1 MHLKEKKM
9 GGWKVEGKGVNEGS
23 GTAHVLGRVDQ
34 VTGEG
39 GLGGLIRGQVE
50 HHRSFCLLVLG
61 AGVDLLPAAE

>member
-34 VTGEG
+34 VTGED
-39 GLGGLIRGQVE
+39 GLGG
-50 HHRSFCLLVLG
+50 C
-61 AGVDLLPAAE
+61 